1 MNAVVELSP
10 EQYARESRLCCA
22 FCDRFGDP
30 QEWPAPVRRQLR
42 KATAHCRK
50 SSRFAAVSR

>member
-22 FCDRFGDP
+22 FCAQFGSP

-42 KATAHCRK
+42 KAIAHCRK
-50 SSRFAAVSR
+50 TSRVLVPR